1 MPELP
6 EVEHARSLLERFVVG
21 QRIVKVRV
29 GPDTIVCAEDRPQKI
44 AKTFRNAIMEVP
56 DRRGKQLWLPLVDR
70 PAVLVH
76 LGMTGAV
83 RVRGE
88 QGLQLVAHGSVEEHW
103 PPRFEKFWLKLENEV
118 EVAFTDPR
126 RFGRL
131 RLRKDPLHEPPISDL
146 GPDPIV
152 DEIDMSAVSDAL
164 LRRRAPIKSVLLD
177 QKFMAGVGN
186 WIADE
191 ACYQAKLNPHRL
203 GVELEPKEAKSLVR
217 KTIAVI
223 QKACSVDAEK
233 DRFPRSWLF
242 HNRWGKVQGARTA
255 KGELIQFD
263 AIGGRITAWVP
274 VRQN

>member
-6 EVEHARSLLERFVVG
+6 EVEHARSLLDRFVVG
-21 QRIVKVRV
+21 QRIAKVRV
-29 GPDTIVCAEDRPQKI
+29 APDTIVCAEDNPKKI
-44 AKTFRNAIMEVP
+44 AKTFRGSVMGTP
-56 DRRGKQLWLPLVDR
+56 DRRGKQLWLPLADR

-76 LGMTGAV
+76 LGMTGAI

-88 QGLQLVAHGSVEEHW
+88 QGLQLVAHGSVEEDW
-103 PPRFEKFWLKLENEV
+103 PPRFEKFWIKLENDV

-131 RLRKDPLHEPPISDL
+131 RLRKDPLREPPILDL
-146 GPDPIV
+146 GPDPFV
-152 DEIDMSAVSDAL
+152 DEINVSEAAKLL

-177 QKFMAGVGN
+177 QRFLAGVGN

-191 ACYQAKLNPHRL
+191 ACFQARLNPHRL
-203 GVELEPKEAKSLVR
+203 GADLEEKEAKALVR
-217 KTIAVI
+217 KTVSVI

-233 DRFPRSWLF
+233 DRFPRGWLF
-242 HNRWGKVQGARTA
+242 HNRWGRVKGARTA

-263 AIGGRITAWVP
+263 DIGGRTTAWVP

>member
-21 QRIVKVRV
+21 QRIAKVRV

-44 AKTFRNAIMEVP
+44 AKTFRGAIMEVP

-70 PAVLVH
+70 PAALVH
-76 LGMTGAV
+76 LGMTGAI

-88 QGLQLVAHGSVEEHW
+88 QGLQLVAHGTVEEHW

-152 DEIDMSAVSDAL
+152 DEINLSAVSEAL

-203 GVELEPKEAKSLVR
+203 GVDLEQKEAKSLVK
-217 KTIAVI
+217 KTVSVI
-223 QKACSVDAEK
+223 QKACSVDADK
-233 DRFPRSWLF
+233 DRFPRTWLF
-242 HNRWGKVQGARTA
+242 HNRWGKVEGAQAA

-263 AIGGRITAWVP
+263 TIGGRTTAWVP
-274 VRQN
+274 VRQS

>member
-21 QRIVKVRV
+21 QRIAKVRV

-44 AKTFRNAIMEVP
+44 AKTFRGAIMEVP

-76 LGMTGAV
+76 LGMTGAI

-88 QGLQLVAHGSVEEHW
+88 QGLQLVAHGTVEEHW
-103 PPRFEKFWLKLENEV
+103 PPRFEKFWLKLENEA

-152 DEIDMSAVSDAL
+152 DEINLSAVSEAL

-177 QKFMAGVGN
+177 QKFLAGVGN

-191 ACYQAKLNPHRL
+191 ACYQSKLNPHRL
-203 GVELEPKEAKSLVR
+203 GVDLVQKEAKSLVK
-217 KTIAVI
+217 KTVSVI
-223 QKACSVDAEK
+223 QKACSVDADK
-233 DRFPRSWLF
+233 DRFPRTWLF
-242 HNRWGKVQGARTA
+242 HNRWGKVEGARTA
-255 KGELIQFD
+255 QGELIQFD
-263 AIGGRITAWVP
+263 VIGGRTTAWVP
-274 VRQN
+274 VRQS

>member
-21 QRIVKVRV
+21 QRIAKVRV
-29 GPDTIVCAEDRPQKI
+29 GPDTIVCAEDRPRKI
-44 AKTFRNAIMEVP
+44 AKTFRGAIMEAP

-76 LGMTGAV
+76 LGMTGAI

-88 QGLQLVAHGSVEEHW
+88 QGLQLVAHGSVEEQW

-152 DEIDMSAVSDAL
+152 DEIDLSAVGEAL

-203 GVELEPKEAKSLVR
+203 GVDLEQKEAKNLVK
-217 KTIAVI
+217 KTVSVI
-223 QKACSVDAEK
+223 QKACSVDADK
-233 DRFPRSWLF
+233 DRFPRTWLF
-242 HNRWGKVQGARTA
+242 HNRWGKVEGARTA

-263 AIGGRITAWVP
+263 AIGGRTTAWVP
-274 VRQN
+274 VRQG

>member
-21 QRIVKVRV
+21 QRIARVRV
-29 GPDTIVCAEDRPQKI
+29 GPDTIVCAEDSPKKI
-44 AKTFRNAIMEVP
+44 AKTFRGGVMEVP
-56 DRRGKQLWLPLVDR
+56 NRRGKQLWLPLVDR

-76 LGMTGAV
+76 LGMTGAI

-88 QGLQLVAHGSVEEHW
+88 QGVQLVAHGAVEENW
-103 PPRFEKFWLKLENEV
+103 PPRFEKFWIKLENDV

-131 RLRKDPLHEPPISDL
+131 RLRKDPLREPPISDL
-146 GPDPIV
+146 GPDPFVEQINLGEV
-152 DEIDMSAVSDAL
+152 AKSLM
-164 LRRRAPIKSVLLD
+164 RRRAPIKSVLLD
-177 QKFMAGVGN
+177 QRFLAGVGN

-191 ACYQAKLNPHRL
+191 ACFQAKLNPHRL
-203 GVELEPKEAKSLVR
+203 GVDLDEKEAKSLVR
-217 KTIAVI
+217 RTISVV

-233 DRFPRSWLF
+233 DRFPRTWLF
-242 HNRWGKVQGARTA
+242 HNRWGRVKGARTT

-263 AIGGRITAWVP
+263 DIGGRTTAWVP
-274 VRQN
+274 VRQS

>member
-21 QRIVKVRV
+21 QRIAKVRV
-29 GPDTIVCAEDRPQKI
+29 APDTIVCAEDRPQKI
-44 AKTFRNAIMEVP
+44 AKTFRGAIMEVP
-56 DRRGKQLWLPLVDR
+56 DRRGKQLWLPLVDC

-76 LGMTGAV
+76 LGMTGAI

-131 RLRKDPLHEPPISDL
+131 RLRQDPLHEPPISDL

-152 DEIDMSAVSDAL
+152 DEIDLSTVSEAL

-203 GVELEPKEAKSLVR
+203 GVELEQKEAKNLVK
-217 KTIAVI
+217 KTVSVI

-233 DRFPRSWLF
+233 DRFPRTWLF
-242 HNRWGKVQGARTA
+242 HNRWGKVEGARTA

-263 AIGGRITAWVP
+263 TIGGRTTAWVP
-274 VRQN
+274 VRQS